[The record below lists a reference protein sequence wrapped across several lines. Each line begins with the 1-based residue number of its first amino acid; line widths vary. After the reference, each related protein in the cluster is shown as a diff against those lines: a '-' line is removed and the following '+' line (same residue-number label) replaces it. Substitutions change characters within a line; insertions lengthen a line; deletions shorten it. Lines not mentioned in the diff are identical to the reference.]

1 MFKFLFYANNQLDF
15 RAAIAM
21 VMSVIAGFSESTL
34 VLVINNAAQYVI
46 QDSIPSALKLI
57 PLFLFI
63 FIILLILKRQ
73 ALQLCAQLVE
83 DNLEIYR
90 NRIANQLRQSSLLTV
105 EQIAQGEIYT
115 KLTIDTKKISRTSVS
130 FILVI
135 QSSIT
140 ILLIIIYMFSISRLG
155 TSIFLFYMGFAYC
168 YSQLHYQSF
177 VETIDE
183 MTGKETELFEKVGH
197 IFDGF
202 KELKMNPV
210 KNEDFFH
217 NHLKPLSTQ
226 VKILRKLIGKRIVVL
241 YGVNYY
247 LLFYITFGTIVFA
260 LPQDYTAALRFKIFV
275 MAAFMTEPVKVFL
288 KAIPELLA
296 SLVSIERL
304 NTLEQ
309 KFQLSESARDYISK
323 PDKPIVSL
331 VNQIQLESLQFK
343 YKNKDDIVEFEI
355 GPINLDIQIGTI
367 NFLVGGNGSGK
378 STLLKLMTGLYPM
391 NSGAI
396 YFDDQ
401 KIDISQYRHLFSVV
415 FSDCYIF
422 DGMYGFNNIN
432 AQRINEL
439 LQLMEIDRHVKWQN
453 QKFQYSG
460 LSTGQKKRLAFV
472 YLMLEDARIY
482 ILDEWAAEQDPVFK
496 NKFYSQI
503 LPMLKKEGKTI
514 IAATH
519 DDQYFHLADQLV
531 KLDYGQI
538 VKA

>member
-34 VLVINNAAQYVI
+34 VLVINNAAQCVI
-46 QDSIPSALKLI
+46 QDSISSALKLI

-73 ALQLCAQLVE
+73 ALQLCVQLVE

-105 EQIAQGEIYT
+105 EQMAQGEIYT
-115 KLTIDTKKISRTSVS
+115 KLAIDTKKISRASVS

-168 YSQLHYQSF
+168 YSQLHYRSF
-177 VETIDE
+177 GEIIDQ
-183 MTGKETELFEKVGH
+183 MTAKETELFDKVGH

-202 KELKMNPV
+202 KELKMNQV

-217 NHLKPLSTQ
+217 NHLKVLSTQ
-226 VKILRKLIGKRIVVL
+226 VKVLRKLIGKKIVGI

-260 LPQDYTAALRFKIFV
+260 LPQDYSVALRFKIFV
-275 MAAFMTEPVKVFL
+275 MAAFMAEPVKVFL

-309 KFQLSESARDYISK
+309 KFQLSESARDYITK
-323 PDKPIVSL
+323 PDKPILSPI
-331 VNQIQLESLQFK
+331 NQIQLESLQFK
-343 YKNKDDIVEFEI
+343 YKNKDDIVEFKI
-355 GPINLDIQIGTI
+355 GPITLDIQIGTV

-378 STLLKLMTGLYPM
+378 STLIKLMTGLYPM
-391 NSGAI
+391 DSGAI
-396 YFDDQ
+396 YFDGQ
-401 KIDISQYRHLFSVV
+401 RIDISQYRHLFSVV

-422 DGMYGFNNIN
+422 DGMYGLKNIN
-432 AQRINEL
+432 TQRINEL
-439 LQLMEIDRHVKWQN
+439 LQLMEIDRQVKWQN

-472 YLMLEDARIY
+472 YLMLEDTRIY

-496 NKFYSQI
+496 NKFYRHI
-503 LPMLKKEGKTI
+503 LPMLKNDGKTI